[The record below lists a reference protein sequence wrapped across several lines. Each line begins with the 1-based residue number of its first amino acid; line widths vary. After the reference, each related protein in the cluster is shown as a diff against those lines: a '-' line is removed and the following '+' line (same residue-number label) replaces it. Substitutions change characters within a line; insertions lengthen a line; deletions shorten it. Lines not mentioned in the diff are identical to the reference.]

1 MVGRQL
7 SIAVVGGILMVL
19 VLCACEEE
27 PIDVYRVAK
36 TAPPSQVAVAPPV
49 EAAAPAPIVPVWT
62 LPEGWTQS
70 PGTGMRFA
78 TLQIEAAQG
87 DRPAL
92 EVRVTPL
99 AASASDV
106 AANVRRWAD
115 QIGITS
121 LTDQQLAE
129 ATQSIEIDGRSA
141 TLVDLVGPASPDQ
154 PAQRTFAAML
164 VADATVWFFMITGED
179 QRVAQHRQALDA
191 LVRSIR
197 IKAAPVLATTAAPN
211 ITWQRPATWHDDP
224 NPNKLRVASFHI
236 GGDQGQGE
244 VAITQFQGDVGGL
257 LANIN
262 RWRKQLGLAGIE
274 SIEQQPLAPM
284 EVGGLSSVTMDLHG
298 PHDDQPGSGRR
309 MIVVIVPQPQVT
321 WFIKMVGTDA
331 VVAKEQGTFDAFIQS
346 IRFVEAVDE

>member
-1 MVGRQL
+1 MGGRQL
-7 SIAVVGGILMVL
+7 SLAVVGSIAAVL
-19 VLCACEEE
+19 VLSACEEE
-27 PIDVYRVAK
+27 PIRVYRVAK
-36 TAPPSQVAVAPPV
+36 TAAPSHVALAPPV
-49 EAAAPAPIVPVWT
+49 QAAVPAASVPVWT
-62 LPEGWTQS
+62 LPEGWTQL
-70 PGTGMRFA
+70 PGKGMRFA

-99 AASASDV
+99 SASAADV
-106 AANVRRWAD
+106 ANNVRRWAD
-115 QIGITS
+115 QIGIAS

-129 ATQSIEIDGRSA
+129 ATQTIEIDGLSA
-141 TLVDLVGPASPDQ
+141 TLVDLVGPASQDK

-179 QRVAQHRQALDA
+179 QRVAQHRQELDA

-197 IKAAPVLATTAAPN
+197 IKAAPAQAAAAQN

-236 GGDQGQGE
+236 GDDQGQGE
-244 VAITQFQGDVGGL
+244 VSITQFQGDVGGL

-262 RWRKQLGLAGIE
+262 RWRQQLGLAGIDR
-274 SIEQQPLAPM
+274 IEQQQLVPM
-284 EVGGLSSVTMDLHG
+284 EVGGRGSVTLDLHG
-298 PHDDQPGSGRR
+298 PHDDQPGSNRR

-321 WFIKMVGTDA
+321 WFIKMVGDDA
-331 VVAKEQGTFDAFIQS
+331 VVANQQGAFDAFIQS
-346 IRFVEAVDE
+346 IRFVEVGDE